1 MTSLKVDSS
10 RFGEALPTLPGQ
22 ILRALD
28 EIEKTSALDYNIL
41 RLVQNDASIALSV
54 LKVANAPIY
63 GYSAKVA
70 SLQQAVGLL
79 GPQAIKN
86 IILTTPIYERFGTG
100 SVESQ
105 VDLLKLWMHSTVT
118 ACLAGV
124 IGRKQ
129 DDLEQDVC
137 FTAGL
142 IYDAGKIA
150 LAVYYREQ
158 TQKILALAERK
169 KWSLVQAS
177 REVLEFSYPEIMVA
191 MTEHWNLPS
200 PLYCVFKNHCVLDK
214 EHVEDKLTG
223 VVCLAKCLAFQFG
236 YPDGLE
242 KVKPLVS
249 ASLLK
254 LLSLTEKDLQSWE
267 PMLREQAALALESY
281 ED

>member
-28 EIEKTSALDYNIL
+28 EMEKTSALDYNIL
-41 RLVQNDASIALSV
+41 RLVQNDASVALSV

-63 GYSAKVA
+63 GYSTKVA

-86 IILTTPIYERFGTG
+86 IILTTPIYERFGAG

-118 ACLAGV
+118 AFLAGV

-142 IYDAGKIA
+142 ICDTGKIA

-158 TQKILALAERK
+158 MQKILALAERK
-169 KWSLVQAS
+169 KWSLLQAS
-177 REVLEFSYPEIMVA
+177 REVLKFSYPEIMVA
-191 MTEHWNLPS
+191 MTEHWSLPS
-200 PLYCVFKNHCVLDK
+200 QLYRVLKNHCVLDK
-214 EHVEDKLTG
+214 EHIEDKLTG

-236 YPDGLE
+236 YSDGLE

-254 LLSLTEKDLQSWE
+254 LLNLTEKDLQSWE